1 MTICT
6 KEIFL
11 SINGVE
17 ILKNVSLEINEGE
30 ILTILGPNGAG
41 KSTIV
46 NVLSGDI
53 TPQNGHTYYDER
65 PIDSI
70 SIQERAFTRSVMSQI
85 QPIVFDF
92 SVKAI
97 IQMGWLDRGYAAYSN
112 DYEDAIN
119 KVIRECEVQDLV
131 DRNFTHL
138 SGGEQRRVCFARA
151 LLQLW
156 RPSNSKEPRYLFLD
170 EPTANLDLAHEI
182 KILNLIKSKAEE
194 GVGIVMV
201 LHDLNLANRFSHR
214 VVILK
219 KGEVVGYGKPE
230 VVLSEELLS
239 STYGLPINIDITS
252 NIITYY

>member
-97 IQMGWLDRGYAAYSN
+97 IQMGWLD
-112 DYEDAIN
+112 
-119 KVIRECEVQDLV
+119 
-131 DRNFTHL
+131 
-138 SGGEQRRVCFARA
+138 
-151 LLQLW
+151 
-156 RPSNSKEPRYLFLD
+156 
-170 EPTANLDLAHEI
+170 
-182 KILNLIKSKAEE
+182 
-194 GVGIVMV
+194 
-201 LHDLNLANRFSHR
+201 
-214 VVILK
+214 
-219 KGEVVGYGKPE
+219 
-230 VVLSEELLS
+230 
-239 STYGLPINIDITS
+239 
-252 NIITYY
+252 

>member
-1 MTICT
+1 M
-6 KEIFL
+6 
-11 SINGVE
+11 
-17 ILKNVSLEINEGE
+17 
-30 ILTILGPNGAG
+30 
-41 KSTIV
+41 
-46 NVLSGDI
+46 
-53 TPQNGHTYYDER
+53 
-65 PIDSI
+65 
-70 SIQERAFTRSVMSQI
+70 
-85 QPIVFDF
+85 
-92 SVKAI
+92 
-97 IQMGWLDRGYAAYSN
+97 
-112 DYEDAIN
+112 
-119 KVIRECEVQDLV
+119 
-131 DRNFTHL
+131 
-138 SGGEQRRVCFARA
+138 
-151 LLQLW
+151 W